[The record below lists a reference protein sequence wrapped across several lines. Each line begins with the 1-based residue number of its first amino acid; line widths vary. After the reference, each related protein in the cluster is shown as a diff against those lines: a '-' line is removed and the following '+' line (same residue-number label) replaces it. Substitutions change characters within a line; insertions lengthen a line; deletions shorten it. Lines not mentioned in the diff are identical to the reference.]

1 MSTSQTLSL
10 TGDSSQLECYFFPPI
25 QVGDN
30 SEIGLLS
37 LQTYNS
43 IPNVQK
49 GCNTM
54 VFVIPGL
61 GTTEAQ
67 QLYSVTVPTGCYEI
81 FTLEAKIQALLGRN
95 VDFFHLTSDSTTLKC
110 IIHCSHVIRMDCTD
124 SIAPLLGF
132 ERKELIPHVYH
143 HSDHV
148 VKIMNVNTI
157 KVKCNLAL
165 GSFDNG
171 QQSHTIHEF
180 YPEFPPGYKIVE
192 IPKYCILY
200 KLKTNAID
208 FVRVSLTDQDGEL
221 IDFRGETIN
230 VRLLVKNGFEI

>member
-1 MSTSQTLSL
+1 M
-10 TGDSSQLECYFFPPI
+10 GDR
-25 QVGDN
+25 

-37 LQTYNS
+37 LQSYNS
-43 IPNVQK
+43 IPNVQE

-54 VFVIPGL
+54 CFMIAGEN
-61 GTTEAQ
+61 GMQ
-67 QLYSVTVPTGCYEI
+67 KYMISIPTGCYEI
-81 FTLEAKIQALLGRN
+81 FTLEAKIQELLGRN
-95 VDFFHLTSDSTTLKC
+95 VDFFHLCADSTTLKC
-110 IIHCSHVIRMDCTD
+110 IIHCSHTIRMDCSN
-124 SIAPLLGF
+124 SIARLLGF
-132 ERKELIPHVYH
+132 EKNDLDPHIKH
-143 HSDHV
+143 TSDHV
-148 VKIMNVNTI
+148 VKIMNVNII

-230 VRLLVKNGFEI
+230 VRLLVKNGVEV